1 MTFPIIISS
10 NSSNEFLTDGNSP
23 QLQPNV
29 KVEIKNM
36 KVKKYFIQLVFP
48 LIYNIYLNKKSTS
61 DEVDFFISCK
71 NSWLKTQQK
80 KLLLF
85 LRRLRLRLQPILF

>member
-29 KVEIKNM
+29 KVENKNM
-36 KVKKYFIQLVFP
+36 KVKKYFIQISVSSNLQ
-48 LIYNIYLNKKSTS
+48 YLSKQKIHFNRSG
-61 DEVDFFISCK
+61 FFY
-71 NSWLKTQQK
+71 
-80 KLLLF
+80 F
-85 LRRLRLRLQPILF
+85 L